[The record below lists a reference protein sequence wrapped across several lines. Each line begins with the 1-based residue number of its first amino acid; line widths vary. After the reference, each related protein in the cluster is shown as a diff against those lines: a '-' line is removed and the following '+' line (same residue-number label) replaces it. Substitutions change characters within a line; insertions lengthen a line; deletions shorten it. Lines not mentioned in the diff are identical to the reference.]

1 MHATLTLASS
11 EYGIKE
17 EHDLVIAFFI
27 SFVSQVIDFSTHFP
41 MHFSKTTSS
50 PPLLPSLPHP
60 QARHGRR
67 QHNLVLVIVVVFL

>member
-1 MHATLTLASS
+1 LHATLTLASS

-17 EHDLVIAFFI
+17 EYDLVIAFFI
-27 SFVSQVIDFSTHFP
+27 SLVSMAQVIDFSIHFP
-41 MHFSKTTSS
+41 MHFSKITSS
-50 PPLLPSLPHP
+50 PPLPHP